1 MKSIIQSITTLLIV
15 VITFTSAE
23 FVNANSM
30 TADTL
35 STTTLTSD
43 TPEFEKMERTLLYGL
58 GSNVSG
64 VLESTMFNVIA
75 FKTLNPAFDSN
86 KVVDQIRKVAIEND
100 SHVIRYKALLTLSY
114 LTDQESFGVANQI
127 MPLIKSNDANGA
139 FRVLVDSIQKK
150 QIVESRSQK

>member
-35 STTTLTSD
+35 STTTLTSES
-43 TPEFEKMERTLLYGL
+43 PEFKKMERTLLYGL
-58 GSNVSG
+58 ESNVNG
-64 VLESTMFNVIA
+64 VLESTMFNIIA
-75 FKTLNPAFDSN
+75 FKTMNPAFDSD
-86 KVVDQIRKVAIEND
+86 KVVEQIREVAIEND

-114 LTDQESFGVANQI
+114 LTDQESFGVTSQL

-139 FRVLVDSIQKK
+139 FRVLVDSIQEK